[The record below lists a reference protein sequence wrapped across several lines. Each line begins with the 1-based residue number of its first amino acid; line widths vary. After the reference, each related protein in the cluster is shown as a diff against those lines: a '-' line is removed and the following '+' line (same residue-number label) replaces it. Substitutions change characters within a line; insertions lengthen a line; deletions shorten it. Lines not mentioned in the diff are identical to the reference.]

1 MSKID
6 LSSKL
11 VFSEE
16 DLTSP
21 EIVVEKLISQIKDET
36 NSMVFGKIDNYEGA
50 IDSYTVPS
58 FAEQISEALG
68 RDRKNVDVQQEL
80 GELNKETRKFEVF
93 LCTPVYNQYKYRICF
108 IEFGIANYPVKVVL
122 EQSIADEINKAGK
135 KNSYIYSCA
144 NRSELEELIVSIICS
159 KKVISVM
166 QEIINIYLIHKDD
179 SPSE

>member
-11 VFSEE
+11 VFNEE

-21 EIVVEKLISQIKDET
+21 KIVVENLISQIKDQT
-36 NSMVFGKIDNYEGA
+36 NGMVFGKIDNYEGV
-50 IDSYTVPS
+50 IDSYIVPS
-58 FAEQISEALG
+58 TLVKLSSLLG
-68 RDRKNVDVQQEL
+68 NETEKVDVQEEL
-80 GELNKETRKFEVF
+80 GELNKETQKFEVF
-93 LCTPVYNQYKYRICF
+93 LCTPVYKQYKYRICF
-108 IEFGIANYPVKVVL
+108 IEFGISYYPVKVVL
-122 EQSIADEINKAGK
+122 EQNIADEINKEGK

-144 NRSELEELIVSIICS
+144 NRSELEELIVRIIYS

-166 QEIINIYLIHKDD
+166 QEIMKIYAIHKDD